1 VEHTES
7 TLPKNLSAE
16 ELSDLIIAIDG
27 YFLLNYSNKALFNPV
42 QLKEIEGFL
51 DLRHEVLVKYQALSP
66 QNIYINNPMNENIIH
81 ILIALISAL
90 GSVGAWR
97 FYETKLRL
105 KSNREGNPQQA
116 NENFIKD
123 LQERVNKLEALLIE
137 SSEEKDEMRDK
148 ITELSSEVSGLKV
161 KLKFLEVENANLK
174 GKKSRK

>member
-1 VEHTES
+1 
-7 TLPKNLSAE
+7 
-16 ELSDLIIAIDG
+16 
-27 YFLLNYSNKALFNPV
+27 
-42 QLKEIEGFL
+42 
-51 DLRHEVLVKYQALSP
+51 
-66 QNIYINNPMNENIIH
+66 MNENIIH

-174 GKKSRK
+174 GRKSRK